1 MTKSDLYIHG
11 SSQQLDAIKKSV
23 VTIAQHA
30 GRNTNNES
38 CMNIP
43 LRLVMQVLVGDVSH
57 PGLLIGM
64 NTEDPQCVVLRF
76 ECDDIVDVY
85 EALQQC
91 FAGTEIEV
99 DEDVEDVPW
108 PFE

>member
-11 SSQQLDAIKKSV
+11 SNLQLEAIKKAIA
-23 VTIAQHA
+23 TIAQHA
-30 GRNTNNES
+30 GYDTGDES

-43 LRLVMQVLVGDVSH
+43 LSLVMQVLVGDVSH

-64 NTEDPQCVVLRF
+64 NTEDPQCVVLRV
-76 ECDDIVDVY
+76 ECNDIVDVY
-85 EALQQC
+85 EALLQC
-91 FAGTEIEV
+91 FDGTEIEV
-99 DEDVEDVPW
+99 DEDVEDIPW

>member
-11 SSQQLDAIKKSV
+11 SSAQLEAIKKTV
-23 VTIAQHA
+23 LTIAQHIGCSTA
-30 GRNTNNES
+30 DES
-38 CMNIP
+38 DINIP
-43 LRLVMQVLVGDVSH
+43 LGAVMQLLTGDALH
-57 PGLLIGM
+57 LGLLIGM

-76 ECDDIVDVY
+76 ECKDIVTVY
-85 EALQQC
+85 EALLEC
-91 FAGTEIEV
+91 FRGIEIEV

>member
-11 SSQQLDAIKKSV
+11 SSLQLDAIKKSV
-23 VTIAQHA
+23 VTIAQNA
-30 GRNTNNES
+30 GCDTGDES

-43 LRLVMQVLVGDVSH
+43 LGLVMQVLVGDASY

-64 NTEDPQCVVLRF
+64 NTEDLQCVVLRV
-76 ECDDIVDVY
+76 ECNDIVDIY
-85 EALQQC
+85 EAFLQC